1 MPAAWTT
8 ARVLLFSLADIPAVA
23 FGPVRIPPAP
33 VILSL
38 LLILAGLVGLVWGAE
53 RFIAGAAAAARAA
66 GVSPLVAGLTVVG
79 MGTSAPEI
87 LVSATA
93 AAAGNPGVAVGNA
106 VGSNIANIALVVGAT
121 AVLAPITVRSATVR
135 REMPLMFAV
144 IAFAG
149 MLLADGRLGR
159 GDGVALCAGMVV
171 VLLVMARI
179 ARMPH
184 PGDPLP
190 EGYRRAVAG
199 APSPRRVAFWIMVGL
214 VVLLVSARAVVEGAV
229 IVARG
234 LGVSDLVIGLSVV
247 AVGTSLPELAASVA
261 SIAKREPDIAIG
273 NVIGSNMF
281 NLLPVLGV
289 AGLIAPVSL
298 DAGFLYRDFPVML
311 GLSVALVVMAT
322 GRGGH
327 GTVNRVEGVVL
338 LAAFSGYQWY
348 LFQAG
353 ASA

>member
-1 MPAAWTT
+1 MTFATLQILASLL
-8 ARVLLFSLADIPAVA
+8 VLFLGGELLVRGASSLAL
-23 FGPVRIPPAP
+23 R
-33 VILSL
+33 L
-38 LLILAGLVGLVWGAE
+38 
-53 RFIAGAAAAARAA
+53 
-66 GVSPLVAGLTVVG
+66 GVSPLAIGLTVVAF
-79 MGTSAPEI
+79 GTSAPE
-87 LVSATA
+87 LVVSVNAVLSDA
-93 AAAGNPGVAVGNA
+93 NDISIGNV